1 MTKDK
6 LFSDVTGE
14 IQALTPVL
22 SQHSSQ
28 PKYNYDPQ
36 SRKCLPSVDF
46 TLTRSESAGSP
57 IESST
62 TITYSSDLHLD
73 ENNKGLKTR
82 LPLQNDYESAVSEN
96 VKVRTIPII
105 FNQDANMVSNSVNGF
120 HGYKKNRVERFF
132 VSGIRKSLTEA
143 GMREYLQVRNV
154 HPTFIKFF
162 SNPNF
167 STMSAQMNVPSNE
180 CKHLINRSF
189 WPWGIRIRKW
199 ISRNSF
205 YPRKDNGFKE

>member
-1 MTKDK
+1 M
-6 LFSDVTGE
+6 
-14 IQALTPVL
+14 TPVL
-22 SQHSSQ
+22 SQHPSQ
-28 PKYNYDPQ
+28 LKYNSDPQ
-36 SRKCLPSVDF
+36 NRKCLPSADF

-57 IESST
+57 IEAST
-62 TITYSSDLHLD
+62 TITYSSDLNHD

-105 FNQDANMVSNSVNGF
+105 FNQDTNMVSDRVNGF
-120 HGYKKNRVERFF
+120 HGYKKNRVERYF
-132 VSGIRKSLTEA
+132 VSGIRKSSTEA
-143 GMREYLQVRNV
+143 GMREYLQGRNV

-180 CKHLINRSF
+180 CKHILSRSF
-189 WPWGIRIRKW
+189 
-199 ISRNSF
+199 
-205 YPRKDNGFKE
+205 